1 MVKAQ
6 TIKPKKL
13 GTLLKSIPLDS
24 HDRKLVQL
32 KALKP
37 GFNKGL
43 YFAAKVLDVISKKG
57 DVPASFVI
65 VDSAGAFGSLSL
77 YNTSNNIYDEV
88 REGSDITIAEPMFK
102 FIKNGEFSYPCVQV
116 FELNRVLVN
125 DSLIKDKF
133 SPNVL
138 VN

>member
-1 MVKAQ
+1 MSTEELHTNTLRTTRMLSGILKGRGRSTQPRNLLRKTSPISRKNSQEPSSFWLKPYRLTLAKQ

-13 GTLLKSIPLDS
+13 GTLLKSIPLES

-57 DVPASFVI
+57 DVPAYV
-65 VDSAGAFGSLSL
+65 
-77 YNTSNNIYDEV
+77 
-88 REGSDITIAEPMFK
+88 
-102 FIKNGEFSYPCVQV
+102 CQ
-116 FELNRVLVN
+116 
-125 DSLIKDKF
+125 
-133 SPNVL
+133 PNV
-138 VN
+138 VPS